1 VAVRP
6 PSGDPEV
13 LETRL
18 SRVDGQAGELSI
30 GGIRVEDLAPQAT
43 FEETAFL
50 LWHGRQP
57 DLQETK
63 ALRGRLAEARGFSQG
78 TREVLKAAAAARL
91 SVMDALRLGVDS
103 LALSGA
109 GEPVDVRTAE
119 QIVGV
124 VPALVAAYW
133 RLTQGKEPLVTEGD
147 LRSAE
152 AYLYLQTGQR
162 PFPAAVRGL
171 ETYLNTVIDHGLNA
185 STFTARVIASTHSDM
200 VSSVVGALGALKGP
214 LHGGAPGPA
223 IDMVFEILERS
234 RASGRTL
241 EAETESWVREKVE
254 AGGRIMGFGH
264 RVYKVRDPRA
274 DVLGAAAESLYL
286 GSPNETFYR
295 QAQAVERVTLDVLEE
310 LKPGRH
316 LRTNVEFYTALVLH
330 GVGLPA
336 ELFTPTFAVSR
347 VAGWTAHVLEQREHG
362 RLVRPLEKYVGET
375 GRRWEPLPDGMG

>member
-1 VAVRP
+1 MAVFP

-30 GGIRVEDLAPQAT
+30 GGFRVEDLAPQAT
-43 FEETAFL
+43 FEEAAFL

-57 DLQETK
+57 DLEEMET
-63 ALRGRLAEARGFSQG
+63 LRARLAKARDLTQG
-78 TREVLKAAAAARL
+78 TREVLEAAAAARL

-103 LALSGA
+103 QALSGA
-109 GEPVDVRTAE
+109 GEPVDVVMAE
-119 QIVGV
+119 QLVGV
-124 VPALVAAYW
+124 VPALIATYW
-133 RLTQGKEPLVTEGD
+133 RLTQGKDPLSAPGN

-152 AYLYLQTGQR
+152 AYLYLLMGQR
-162 PFPAAVRGL
+162 PSPAAVRGL

-185 STFTARVIASTHSDM
+185 STYTARVIASTRSDM
-200 VSSVVGALGALKGP
+200 VSCIVGALGALKGP

-223 IDMVFEILERS
+223 IDMVFEILELS
-234 RASGRTL
+234 RASGRSL
-241 EAETESWVREKVE
+241 ETETESWVRQKVE

-286 GSPNETFYR
+286 GSTNETFYR
-295 QAQAVERVTLDVLEE
+295 QAQAVERVTLDILED
-310 LKPGRH
+310 LKPGRN

-336 ELFTPTFAVSR
+336 ELFTSTFAVSR
-347 VAGWTAHVLEQREHG
+347 AAGWTAHILEQRQYG
-362 RLVRPLEKYVGET
+362 RLVRPLERYVGDV
-375 GRRWEPLPDGMG
+375 GRRWEPLQD

>member
-1 VAVRP
+1 VAARP
-6 PSGDPEV
+6 PSGDAEV

-30 GGIRVEDLAPQAT
+30 GGIRVEDLAPKAT
-43 FEETAFL
+43 FEEAAFL

-57 DLQETK
+57 NLKEME
-63 ALRGRLAEARGFSQG
+63 ALRARLAQARGLAQG
-78 TREVLKAAAAARL
+78 TREVLEAAAAARL

-109 GEPVDVRTAE
+109 GEPVDVGMAE
-119 QIVGV
+119 RLVGV
-124 VPALVAAYW
+124 VPALIATYW
-133 RLTQGKEPLVTEGD
+133 RLTQGKEPLTAPES
-147 LRSAE
+147 LRNAE
-152 AYLYLQTGQR
+152 AYLYLLMGQR
-162 PFPAAVRGL
+162 PSSAAVRGL

-185 STFTARVIASTHSDM
+185 STYTARVIASTHSDM
-200 VSSVVGALGALKGP
+200 LSSVVGALGALKGP

-234 RASGRTL
+234 RASGRSL
-241 EAETESWVREKVE
+241 EVETESWVREKVE

-286 GSPNETFYR
+286 GSPNEMFYR
-295 QAQAVERVTLDVLEE
+295 QAQAVERVTLETLEE
-310 LKPGRH
+310 LKPGRN

-347 VAGWTAHVLEQREHG
+347 VAGWTAHILEQREHG
-362 RLVRPLEKYVGET
+362 RLVRPLERYVGET
-375 GRRWEPLPDGMG
+375 GRRWEPLPD

>member
-1 VAVRP
+1 MAVRP
-6 PSGDPEV
+6 PSGDSEV

-43 FEETAFL
+43 FEEAAFL

-57 DLQETK
+57 DRKEME
-63 ALRGRLAEARGFSQG
+63 ALRSRLAEARVLAQG
-78 TREVLKAAAAARL
+78 TREVLESAAAARL
-91 SVMDALRLGVDS
+91 SVMDALRLGMDS

-109 GEPVDVRTAE
+109 GVPVDVGTAE
-119 QIVGV
+119 RLAGV
-124 VPALVAAYW
+124 VPAVITTYW
-133 RLTQGKEPLVTEGD
+133 RLTQGKEPLAAPGN
-147 LRSAE
+147 LKSAQ
-152 AYLYLQTGQR
+152 AYLYLLTGLR
-162 PFPAAVRGL
+162 PSPAAVRGL

-185 STFTARVIASTHSDM
+185 STYTARVIASTHSDM

-234 RASGRTL
+234 RVSGRSL

-286 GSPNETFYR
+286 GSPNEMFYR
-295 QAQAVERVTLDVLEE
+295 QAQAVERVTLETLEE
-310 LKPGRH
+310 LKPGRN

-347 VAGWTAHVLEQREHG
+347 VAGWTAHILEQREHG
-362 RLVRPLEKYVGET
+362 RLVRPLERYVGET
-375 GRRWEPLPDGMG
+375 GRRWEPLPD

>member
-1 VAVRP
+1 MAVGP
-6 PSGDPEV
+6 PPGDPEA

-30 GGIRVEDLAPQAT
+30 GGFRVEDMAPQAT
-43 FEETAFL
+43 FEEAAFL
-50 LWHGRQP
+50 LWHGRPP
-57 DLQETK
+57 DLEEMG
-63 ALRGRLAEARGFSQG
+63 ALRGRLADARGLPQG
-78 TREVLKAAAAARL
+78 TRNVLEAAAATRL

-109 GEPVDVRTAE
+109 GEPVDVGMAE
-119 QIVGV
+119 RLVGV
-124 VPALVAAYW
+124 VPALISTYW
-133 RLTQGKEPLVTEGD
+133 RLTQGKEPLTAPGN
-147 LRSAE
+147 LGSAE
-152 AYLYLQTGQR
+152 AYLHLLTGLR
-162 PFPAAVRGL
+162 PSSAVVRGL

-185 STFTARVIASTHSDM
+185 STYTARVIASTHSDM
-200 VSSVVGALGALKGP
+200 LSSVVGALGALKGP

-234 RASGRTL
+234 RASGRSL
-241 EAETESWVREKVE
+241 EAETVSWVREKIE

-286 GSPNETFYR
+286 GSPNEAFYR

-310 LKPGRH
+310 LKPGRN

-347 VAGWTAHVLEQREHG
+347 VAGWTAHILEQRQHG
-362 RLVRPLEKYVGET
+362 RLVRPLERYVGDV
-375 GRRWEPLPDGMG
+375 GRRWEPLQDRTG